1 MQTDLIKP
9 KPLGKGDTIGIV
21 APASSFDADNFKK
34 GVKKLRSRGYKI
46 KYERSIFSQYWSRP
60 GHDKKRAEQIN
71 RMFAD
76 EKVKAILCAK
86 GGYGSIDIIPYLD
99 ADTIR
104 ANPKIFVGYSDM
116 THLLLYLQHILRVV
130 VFHGPVVS
138 GEIFEGMNE
147 LTLDCL
153 FKLITQDI
161 ALGPVTTPQLKAL
174 SEGRVTGNLTGG
186 NMSSII
192 ETIGTDYEINT
203 DEKILFL
210 EDIGEDLVAI
220 ENYSLKLREA
230 GKFSNIKGIVFGRM
244 VNCFEVAGVKRNTA
258 DILKGIFSDIK
269 VPMLFGFPSGHIQN
283 IGDIH
288 FTLPLGVEVTIET
301 DVPALVI
308 NEAAVQ

>member
-1 MQTDLIKP
+1 MERGFIKP
-9 KPLGKGDTIGIV
+9 KHLDKGDTIGIV

-34 GVKKLRSRGYKI
+34 GVKKLRSRGYKV

-76 EKVKAILCAK
+76 EAVKAILCAK
-86 GGYGSIDIIPYLD
+86 GGYGSVDIIPYLD
-99 ADTIR
+99 EDIIR

-116 THLLLYLQHILRVV
+116 THLLLYLQHVLGVV

-153 FKLITQDI
+153 FKLITQNA
-161 ALGPVTTPQLKAL
+161 ALGPVSTPQLKGLRKGNA
-174 SEGRVTGNLTGG
+174 TGNLIGG
-186 NMSSII
+186 NMFSII
-192 ETIGTDYEINT
+192 ETIDTDYEINT
-203 DEKILFL
+203 DNRILFL

-220 ENYSLKLREA
+220 ENYSLRLRDA
-230 GKFSNIKGIVFGRM
+230 GKLSDVKGIVFGRM
-244 VNCFEVAGVKRNTA
+244 VNCFEAGGVQRNSA

-269 VPMLFGFPSGHIQN
+269 VPMLFGFPSGHIKE

-288 FTLPLGVEVTIET
+288 FTLPLGVEVTVDADT
-301 DVPALVI
+301 PALII
-308 NEAAVQ
+308 NESAVQ